1 MNNNQRLRDY
11 MEEYHLTY
19 PDVAR
24 LCNVTV
30 PTVDKWLQLETSADY
45 LTMPDNS
52 LDIFVKKIAR
62 GWVKQ

>member
-11 MEEYHLTY
+11 MAEYKLTY

-30 PTVDKWLQLETSADY
+30 SSVNKWLQPETSAEY
-45 LTMPDNS
+45 QKMPDNS
-52 LDIFVKKIAR
+52 LEIFVKKLS
-62 GWVKQ
+62 QN